1 MFKNNGKL
9 KLLIIVGTRPEIIRL
24 AAVINKCRKYFD
36 VVLAHTGQNYDYNL
50 NGVFFKDLKLADPEV
65 YLNAVGDDLGATM
78 GNIIDKSYKL
88 MVEIKPDAVLVLGD
102 TNSCLSVIG
111 AKRLH
116 IPIFHMEAG
125 NRCFDECL
133 PEETNRRIVD
143 IISDVNICYSEHAR
157 RYLNASSVAP
167 QRTYVSGSP
176 MAEVLHENL
185 AEIEA
190 SDVHQRLG
198 LEKGKYILLSA
209 HREENI
215 DTEKN
220 FTSLFTAINKMAV
233 KYDMTILFSCHPRS
247 SNRLE
252 KSSFQLFFKD
262 LKLADPEV
270 YLNAVGDDLGATMG
284 NIIDKSYKLMV
295 EIKPDAVLVLGD
307 TNSCLSVIGAKRLHI
322 PIFHMEAG
330 NRCFDE
336 CLPEETNRRI
346 VDIISDVNICYSE
359 HARRYLNA
367 SSVAPQRTY
376 VSGSPMAEVLHE
388 NLAEIEAS
396 DVHQRLGL
404 EKGKYI
410 LLSAHREENI
420 DTEKN
425 FTSLFTA
432 INKMAEKYD
441 MPILYSCHPR
451 SRNRLEKSGF
461 QLDPRVIR
469 QEPLGFHD
477 YNCLQ
482 MNAFAVV
489 SDSGT
494 LPEESSFFTSVG
506 HSFPAVCIRTSTERP
521 EALDKGCFVLAGI
534 NTPPRKER
542 LPARSACDPS
552 GTSRFPR
559 LQLSSD
565 ECICSSF

>member
-1 MFKNNGKL
+1 MDIKLDYSNVKFADNGKL

-36 VVLAHTGQNYDYNL
+36 CILAHTGQNYDYNL
-50 NGVFFKDLKLADPEV
+50 NGVFFRDLKLKDPEV
-65 YLNAVGDDLGATM
+65 YMDAVGDDLGSTM
-78 GNIIDKSYKL
+78 GNIINASYKL
-88 MVEIKPDAVLVLGD
+88 MVQTKPDAVLVLGD

-143 IISDVNICYSEHAR
+143 IISDVNLCYSEHAR
-157 RYLNASSVAP
+157 RYLNASSVAKE
-167 QRTYVSGSP
+167 RTYVTGSP

-185 AEIEA
+185 ADIEA
-190 SDVHQRLG
+190 SNIHERLG
-198 LEKGKYILLSA
+198 LEKG
-209 HREENI
+209 R
-215 DTEKN
+215 
-220 FTSLFTAINKMAV
+220 
-233 KYDMTILFSCHPRS
+233 
-247 SNRLE
+247 
-252 KSSFQLFFKD
+252 
-262 LKLADPEV
+262 
-270 YLNAVGDDLGATMG
+270 
-284 NIIDKSYKLMV
+284 
-295 EIKPDAVLVLGD
+295 
-307 TNSCLSVIGAKRLHI
+307 
-322 PIFHMEAG
+322 
-330 NRCFDE
+330 
-336 CLPEETNRRI
+336 
-346 VDIISDVNICYSE
+346 
-359 HARRYLNA
+359 
-367 SSVAPQRTY
+367 
-376 VSGSPMAEVLHE
+376 
-388 NLAEIEAS
+388 
-396 DVHQRLGL
+396 
-404 EKGKYI
+404 YI

-451 SRNRLEKSGF
+451 SRNRLAASGF
-461 QLDPRVIR
+461 ELDPRVI
-469 QEPLGFHD
+469 QHEPLGFHD

-521 EALDKGCFVLAGI
+521 EALDKGCFILAGI
-534 NTPPRKER
+534 DEKSLLQAVDTAVEMVKEGDNGIPVPNYTDENVSTKVVKLIQSYTGVVNKMVWRK
-542 LPARSACDPS
+542 
-552 GTSRFPR
+552 
-559 LQLSSD
+559 
-565 ECICSSF
+565 

>member
-1 MFKNNGKL
+1 MTTFKNNGKL

-24 AAVINKCRKYFD
+24 AVVINKCRKYFD

-50 NGVFFKDLKLADPEV
+50 NGIFFKDLKLADPEV
-65 YLNAVGDDLGATM
+65 YLDAVGDDLGATM

-185 AEIEA
+185 TEIET
-190 SDVHQRLG
+190 SDVHERLG
-198 LEKGKYILLSA
+198 LKKGKYILLSA

-220 FTSLFTAINKMAV
+220 FNSLFIGINA
-233 KYDMTILFSCHPRS
+233 L
-247 SNRLE
+247 
-252 KSSFQLFFKD
+252 
-262 LKLADPEV
+262 
-270 YLNAVGDDLGATMG
+270 
-284 NIIDKSYKLMV
+284 
-295 EIKPDAVLVLGD
+295 
-307 TNSCLSVIGAKRLHI
+307 
-322 PIFHMEAG
+322 
-330 NRCFDE
+330 
-336 CLPEETNRRI
+336 
-346 VDIISDVNICYSE
+346 
-359 HARRYLNA
+359 
-367 SSVAPQRTY
+367 
-376 VSGSPMAEVLHE
+376 
-388 NLAEIEAS
+388 
-396 DVHQRLGL
+396 
-404 EKGKYI
+404 
-410 LLSAHREENI
+410 
-420 DTEKN
+420 
-425 FTSLFTA
+425 
-432 INKMAEKYD
+432 AEKYD

-461 QLDPRVIR
+461 KLDHRVIR

-482 MNAFAVV
+482 MNAFCVV

-506 HSFPAVCIRTSTERP
+506 HPFPAVCIRTSTERP

-534 NTPPRKER
+534 NTQDLLQAVDLAVEMNLNGDHGLPVPNYIDEIVSTKVVKLIQSYAGVVNKMVWRKE
-542 LPARSACDPS
+542 
-552 GTSRFPR
+552 
-559 LQLSSD
+559 
-565 ECICSSF
+565 